1 VPLPLPADAPLRL
14 WLHDRDGIVSAEP
27 ARLTITAIPDQHP
40 AVDVRLKG
48 IGTSITRQAT
58 IPVAGQIRDA
68 AEGSQLYGVV
78 DDYGVADV
86 RFEYR
91 VEVAERFPVL
101 DLDLTVGQKLVLK
114 VVASDADNLTGPHQA
129 SGTPWTFQIVSDD
142 ELIALVALKE
152 LNIRRRFEQ
161 ILEELRNTR
170 KDLLLHRT
178 RLEEAQVLRGRDA
191 ATRTAADAE
200 KLAVLETGA
209 LTSVERA
216 TSGARK
222 NHNELQS
229 IEEEF
234 RDVRDEL
241 ANNAIPDVRPMLE
254 RMDDGILRPLRQVNA
269 DDFNAID
276 DLLVKGRD
284 QLETQ
289 ENPLGTLELT
299 TDQLGA
305 TITKLEG
312 VLAQMLKNEDY
323 NKVLEMLRSVI
334 RGQEELKKQTELE
347 RKKKLIEGLK

>member
-1 VPLPLPADAPLRL
+1 M
-14 WLHDRDGIVSAEP
+14 
-27 ARLTITAIPDQHP
+27 
-40 AVDVRLKG
+40 
-48 IGTSITRQAT
+48 
-58 IPVAGQIRDA
+58 
-68 AEGSQLYGVV
+68 
-78 DDYGVADV
+78 
-86 RFEYR
+86 
-91 VEVAERFPVL
+91 
-101 DLDLTVGQKLVLK
+101 
-114 VVASDADNLTGPHQA
+114 
-129 SGTPWTFQIVSDD
+129 
-142 ELIALVALKE
+142 
-152 LNIRRRFEQ
+152 
-161 ILEELRNTR
+161 EELRNTR

-191 ATRTAADAE
+191 TTRTAADAE

>member
-1 VPLPLPADAPLRL
+1 
-14 WLHDRDGIVSAEP
+14 
-27 ARLTITAIPDQHP
+27 
-40 AVDVRLKG
+40 
-48 IGTSITRQAT
+48 
-58 IPVAGQIRDA
+58 
-68 AEGSQLYGVV
+68 
-78 DDYGVADV
+78 
-86 RFEYR
+86 
-91 VEVAERFPVL
+91 
-101 DLDLTVGQKLVLK
+101 